1 MQIEPKFSTYVVSAI
16 AGYWMAFIAATIVV
30 ATIQSEMT
38 LALLPIL
45 FFSLFFAVGV
55 AICTSIFGYTVFR
68 IVFQK
73 LNTTIVL
80 KLLISGICS
89 CVVSVIVFAMAFNY
103 FIGGDALVNTALQ
116 TSVGLL
122 TFCIIVVPFAAIV
135 YWLIER

>member
-1 MQIEPKFSTYVVSAI
+1 MQIEPKFSTYIVSAI

-30 ATIQSEMT
+30 AAIQSEMT

-55 AICTSIFGYTVFR
+55 AICASIFGYPVFK

-73 LNTTIVL
+73 LNIAIVP
-80 KLLISGICS
+80 KLLISGACS
-89 CVVSVIVFAMAFNY
+89 CVVSVIFFALAFNY
-103 FIGGDALVNTALQ
+103 FIGGDVSVNTALQ
-116 TSVGLL
+116 TSVVPL
-122 TFCIIVVPFAAIV
+122 TFCIVIVPFSAVV